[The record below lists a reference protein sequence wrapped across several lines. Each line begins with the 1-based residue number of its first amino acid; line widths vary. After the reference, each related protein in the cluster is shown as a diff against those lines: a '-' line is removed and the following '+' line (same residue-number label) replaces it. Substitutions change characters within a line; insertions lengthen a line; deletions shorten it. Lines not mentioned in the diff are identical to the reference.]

1 MKKTIIIFA
10 FIPFVFACTDSKK
23 NNNSAEIAQAKQA
36 AIDSVKQANLI
47 SQQQKT
53 IDSLKNVAVINNQKE
68 TTKTTPDKATVGSK
82 NGYVSSKS
90 SVPATPVGYSTT
102 KKKKLSNTAKGAIIG
117 AGVGAVTGAVVA
129 KKKGQGAIIGGV
141 VGAGTGAGVGAI
153 IDKKQKEEP
162 KIYY

>member
-47 SQQQKT
+47 IQQQKT
-53 IDSLKNVAVINNQKE
+53 IDSLKTVAVINNQRE
-68 TTKTTPDKATVGSK
+68 TTKTPDKATVSSK